1 MNMPKKS
8 IKKKKRIILL
18 KNGSKY
24 EIKSETGKYYIC
36 ENTQFRK
43 NNISILDIIT
53 VQENAE

>member
-1 MNMPKKS
+1 MPKKS